1 MTQEQLQDQI
11 QKLIKNN
18 KKHFSKDQGTEELH
32 KYLKQVLT
40 QYLDGG
46 QGPSA
51 AQGPDK
57 QGVNELINELIR
69 MNGPLVGGPPGGA
82 PGANGRMRSGKDRA
96 HSEKT
101 GSTSAGGAGAGG
113 ANPQGYHA

>member
-46 QGPSA
+46 QGA
-51 AQGPDK
+51 NGGHGPDK
-57 QGVNELINELIR
+57 QGVNDLINELIR
-69 MNGPLVGGPPGGA
+69 MNGPLVGGQANGA
-82 PGANGRMRSGKDRA
+82 PGSNIRMRSGKDRA

-101 GSTSAGGAGAGG
+101 GATTGGAGA
-113 ANPQGYHA
+113 NNTNNQGYHA